1 MKKTCYLLSIL
12 LLTLSCSGADVRT
25 DEETPDQP
33 SAATSSDV
41 ARLLSA
47 LDMDRDNL
55 REVHTAVTSSVVNG
69 YDEEYTMRQ
78 LFADPGAGVGDDAST
93 KAAVTWKRPLRDL
106 IRDYVAS
113 TKAPAGDDISPE
125 EYIRYLSDSNMQ
137 IYWPY
142 ADQWDGVSAPALT
155 FDPGGETRTNVAWQR
170 QSDGSIREIVVDEK
184 YAMTHPVWVVNNNED
199 ASYES
204 LEMIRRRH
212 PDWIQGGN
220 IVVNP
225 GTKSAD
231 DGVKTLV
238 LKDITMNRN
247 YDCWLA
253 GGSEIWVKIASV
265 EDFRASTEAELRL
278 YDPMVTDFMISIRR
292 KDVGVKLDFNTVLV
306 SDWTPQLENCA
317 LMIVE
322 DDGGTNTSWKCSAV
336 VKYSSKSYGF
346 DVDIPYKTRDDIVWR
361 GQLSRRFI
369 EANSNIS
376 GNFGDVVLTFGII

>member
-1 MKKTCYLLSIL
+1 M
-12 LLTLSCSGADVRT
+12 SCSGADIHT
-25 DEETPDQP
+25 DEHPDQP
-33 SAATSSDV
+33 GGVTSSDV
-41 ARLLSA
+41 AQLLSA

-55 REVHTAVTSSVVNG
+55 REVHTAVTSSVANG

-78 LFADPGAGVGDDAST
+78 LFASPGAGVGDDVST
-93 KAAVTWKRPLRDL
+93 KASTNWKRPLRDL
-106 IRDYVAS
+106 IREYVAS
-113 TKAPAGDDISPE
+113 TKASSDGENLPE
-125 EYIRYLSDSNMQ
+125 EYIENLSGSNMQ

-142 ADQWDGVSAPALT
+142 ADLWDGVTAPALT

-170 QSDGSIREIVVDEK
+170 QNDGSIKEIIVDEK

-204 LEMIRRRH
+204 LEMIRRKH

-220 IVVNP
+220 IVVTP
-225 GTKSAD
+225 GTKAAAD

-278 YDPMVTDFMISIRR
+278 YDPMITDFMISIRR

-336 VKYSSKSYGF
+336 VKYSSRSYGF

-361 GQLSRRFI
+361 GQLSRKFI
-369 EANSNIS
+369 EANNNIS